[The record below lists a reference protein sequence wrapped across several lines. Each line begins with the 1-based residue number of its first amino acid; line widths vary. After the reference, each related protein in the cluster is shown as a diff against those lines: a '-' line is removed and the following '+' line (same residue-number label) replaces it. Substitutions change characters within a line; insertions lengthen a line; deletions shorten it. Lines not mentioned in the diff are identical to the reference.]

1 MMLTSGEKLFRWI
14 LNRYDRP
21 LTANSWIAEMAREFE
36 MDDLEQYLFRSTAL
50 MVLRR
55 LIWNVAW
62 YTNAY
67 CGERLAIVELY
78 EQEYLLGHFGFDRRE
93 RRELSKLAF
102 DAFDASLA
110 AIPDALRLR
119 LFREAVDNQ
128 ERCRLCGKEI
138 DFAGN
143 NRHLSFS
150 LDHIWPWK
158 LGGESE
164 EWNLR
169 VAHRICNERR
179 QDLVE
184 ASDTHYEH
192 FHVKE
197 PSTANERDSY
207 WKELNWEFRF
217 ASLFRAGFKCEV
229 CRVAI
234 PLHQLEG
241 TLHYSARSRAE
252 NLNMFNVQVTC
263 DKHMKLP
270 GAS

>member
-14 LNRYDRP
+14 LNRYDRL
-21 LTANSWIAEMAREFE
+21 LTTNSWITEMAREFE
-36 MDDLEQYLFRSTAL
+36 MDDLEQYLLRSTAL

-62 YTNAY
+62 YTETY
-67 CGERLAIVELY
+67 GGKRLATVELY
-78 EQEYLLGHFGFDRRE
+78 EQEYLLGHFGFDPRE

-102 DAFDASLA
+102 NAFDASLT
-110 AIPDALRLR
+110 AIPDAQRLR
-119 LFREAVDNQ
+119 LLGQAVDNQ

-138 DFAGN
+138 DFADKN
-143 NRHLSFS
+143 KPLSFS
-150 LDHIWPWK
+150 LDHIWPRA

-164 EWNLR
+164 EWNLQI
-169 VAHRICNERR
+169 AHQICNKRR
-179 QDLVE
+179 QNLLE

-197 PSTANERDSY
+197 PWTADERDSY

-217 ASLFRAGFKCEV
+217 ASLLRAGFKCEV
-229 CRVAI
+229 CRVAV

-241 TLHYSARSRAE
+241 SLHYSTKSRAE
-252 NLNMFNVQVTC
+252 NLNIFNVQVTC
-263 DKHMKLP
+263 DKHTKLP
-270 GAS
+270 GVI